1 MARYTSNRF
10 KDIVI
15 GLPNY
20 SELKTSLQIVGKVG
34 IGTND
39 AKTPLWI
46 EGNTNIAGIITATT
60 FKKEGGTNS
69 EFLMADGSV
78 NNLSYLT
85 SETSTL
91 DDILGRGNST
101 TKNLSVG
108 IITASSIVGIATT
121 ALLAKGLTGTPSIVV
136 DQITANNVS
145 VAQTLTYEDVTSVDS
160 VGMVTARSGIYV
172 GPINAGVATITS
184 DGNATFAGIITS
196 GQLNVTGITTLS
208 ETDINGDLSL
218 KKTINTQYSPTTN
231 VTPIITIRNDASLN
245 NSFASLRLQA
255 HNDNAA
261 AAAFNIAVLNSS
273 TDYKSTL
280 VFQSRDG
287 ENSFSEKVRITSGG
301 NVGIGSTIPD
311 TKLDVDGTITAT
323 SFSVTG
329 AAAGAVLMADGTTNA
344 LNAEK
349 LIDANDAT
357 RVEANIH
364 GAFVS
369 GILTAT
375 SFSGALT
382 GDVTGDTSGSSGSC
396 TGNSLTATDLSIN
409 ATNRLLYQSA
419 NNSTDIMVE
428 GNSGQ
433 VLQSNGDGNVPT
445 WVDAA
450 PSSAISGLTLRQD
463 GDQVGDASGV
473 SQINFVG
480 AAVTFTSTAGL
491 GTVTIQTESVSSVI
505 MSMIF

>member
-15 GLPNY
+15 CLPNY
-20 SELKTSLQIVGKVG
+20 SQLKTVLQVVGRVG

-46 EGNTNIAGIITATT
+46 EGNTRIAGIITALT
-60 FKKEGGTNS
+60 FKKEGGTS
-69 EFLMADGSV
+69 SQFLMADGSI
-78 NNLSYLT
+78 NNSTFLT
-85 SETSTL
+85 SESDTL
-91 DDILGRGNST
+91 DAVLGRGNST
-101 TKNLSVG
+101 TKNLNVG
-108 IITASSIVGIATT
+108 IITATSIVGIAST
-121 ALLAKGLTGTPSIVV
+121 AILATNAQGLTGTPSIVV

-160 VGMVTARSGIYV
+160 VGMVTARMGIHV
-172 GPINAGVATITS
+172 GPITAGVATVST
-184 DGNATFAGIITS
+184 DGNANF
-196 GQLNVTGITTLS
+196 TGI
-208 ETDINGDLSL
+208 
-218 KKTINTQYSPTTN
+218 
-231 VTPIITIRNDASLN
+231 V
-245 NSFASLRLQA
+245 
-255 HNDNAA
+255 
-261 AAAFNIAVLNSS
+261 
-273 TDYKSTL
+273 
-280 VFQSRDG
+280 
-287 ENSFSEKVRITSGG
+287 
-301 NVGIGSTIPD
+301 
-311 TKLDVDGTITAT
+311 TAT

-329 AAAGAVLMADGTTNA
+329 AAAGTVLMADGTTNA

-349 LIDANDAT
+349 LIDANNDT

-364 GAFVS
+364 GAVVS

-375 SFSGALT
+375 SFSGSLT
-382 GDVTGDTSGSSGSC
+382 GNVTGNTSGSSGSC
-396 TGNSLTATDLSIN
+396 TGNSVTATDLSIN

-419 NNSTDIMVE
+419 NNSTDIMVA

-433 VLQSNGDGNVPT
+433 VLQSNGDGDVPT
-445 WVDAA
+445 WVNAA
-450 PSSAISGLTLRQD
+450 PASAISGLTLRQD
-463 GDQVGDASGV
+463 GDQVGDANGV